1 MSLCFLINKKAVKTM
16 YYDDLYEKTKIKDN
30 KFIKIIREVVSKI
43 LMAGI
48 EMQNEYKT
56 EDLPLT
62 IESEVREKCNN

>member
-1 MSLCFLINKKAVKTM
+1 MMI
-16 YYDDLYEKTKIKDN
+16 LYEKTKIKDN

-48 EMQNEYKT
+48 EMQNEYKA

-62 IESEVREKCNN
+62 IESEVREKCNNQNWRKRYVGISIN

>member
-48 EMQNEYKT
+48 EMQNEYKA
-56 EDLPLT
+56 EDLLLT
-62 IESEVREKCNN
+62 IEP

>member
-1 MSLCFLINKKAVKTM
+1 MMI
-16 YYDDLYEKTKIKDN
+16 LYEKTKIKDN

-48 EMQNEYKT
+48 EMQNEYKA

-62 IESEVREKCNN
+62 IESEVREKCNNEHSRKLNRE